1 MRTTIISA
9 SAIALLTA
17 LGLAQTAAP
26 PVPGAAPN
34 PFAQPGAVADDAPRF
49 DLNFPGGNVR
59 EFVAAVTK
67 ALGKPVNVIIAKEAE
82 ATTIPPV
89 EVYGV
94 TVKALFE
101 ALGNASRRQILV
113 ENKNA
118 PNAPQYRETGFRFL
132 SEDNDGS
139 PDAVWTFQA
148 TARPELLTDEPATAA
163 RVVQYYPVA
172 EYLSHFDVEDITTA
186 IESGWQL
193 QGGELAKAPPP
204 ILKFHEE
211 TKLLICAGSPQQL
224 EVIPQVLAGLGQLLG
239 FPRTDNLK
247 ITRKAEAII
256 IPRVEFR
263 EASVQEAIDFMRK
276 KALENDPEKKGIN
289 IVLNEVNGPADRKLT
304 ITLSDIP
311 LLEVLRFTAELA
323 ELDFQIRD
331 TAIVLT
337 TGGKSNAMEGAPARA
352 GANPPMIP
360 GLAMPNAPGFP
371 SAQGFRG
378 GPGRGQAAPGGP
390 TPGSR
395 Q

>member
-1 MRTTIISA
+1 
-9 SAIALLTA
+9 
-17 LGLAQTAAP
+17 
-26 PVPGAAPN
+26 
-34 PFAQPGAVADDAPRF
+34 
-49 DLNFPGGNVR
+49 
-59 EFVAAVTK
+59 
-67 ALGKPVNVIIAKEAE
+67 
-82 ATTIPPV
+82 
-89 EVYGV
+89 
-94 TVKALFE
+94 
-101 ALGNASRRQILV
+101 
-113 ENKNA
+113 
-118 PNAPQYRETGFRFL
+118 
-132 SEDNDGS
+132 
-139 PDAVWTFQA
+139 
-148 TARPELLTDEPATAA
+148 
-163 RVVQYYPVA
+163 
-172 EYLSHFDVEDITTA
+172 
-186 IESGWQL
+186 
-193 QGGELAKAPPP
+193 
-204 ILKFHEE
+204 
-211 TKLLICAGSPQQL
+211 
-224 EVIPQVLAGLGQLLG
+224 
-239 FPRTDNLK
+239 
-247 ITRKAEAII
+247 
-256 IPRVEFR
+256 
-263 EASVQEAIDFMRK
+263 MRK